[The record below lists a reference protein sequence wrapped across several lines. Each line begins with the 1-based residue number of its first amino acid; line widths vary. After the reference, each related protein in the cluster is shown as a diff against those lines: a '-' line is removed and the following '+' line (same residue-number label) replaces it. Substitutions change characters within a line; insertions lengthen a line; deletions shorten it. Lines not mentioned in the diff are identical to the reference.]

1 MTLDY
6 LATIR
11 NIWPGH
17 LSTKAAFEHLQK
29 DPGMYKVHVWLESL
43 VQAKPK
49 PEDSE
54 SASIGDKPDSAVQA
68 RSPSPAYMLV
78 YLQTY
83 VHF

>member
-1 MTLDY
+1 M
-6 LATIR
+6 
-11 NIWPGH
+11 
-17 LSTKAAFEHLQK
+17 
-29 DPGMYKVHVWLESL
+29 HVWLESL